1 MFEQN
6 KMTWSIKLYGHN
18 YIIFSFYHSNLN
30 QGLNGTI
37 HILLHENYIPMVV
50 FFIII
55 ILAIE

>member
-55 ILAIE
+55 I